1 MRKTIKIHTWIYKN
15 LNPTLE
21 GIVTKRKKRT
31 RTRKRKQKEKR
42 SERKEKKR
50 KWWFDDANIM
60 RRDSSLKKKI
70 YPNKVYEKTSQKK
83 KDWRKVIL
91 SL

>member
-50 KWWFDDANIM
+50 K
-60 RRDSSLKKKI
+60 
-70 YPNKVYEKTSQKK
+70 
-83 KDWRKVIL
+83 
-91 SL
+91 

>member
-1 MRKTIKIHTWIYKN
+1 MRKTIKMHIWIYKS

-42 SERKEKKR
+42 SERKEK
-50 KWWFDDANIM
+50 DGLM
-60 RRDSSLKKKI
+60 ML
-70 YPNKVYEKTSQKK
+70 
-83 KDWRKVIL
+83 IL
-91 SL
+91 WGETLH